1 MTNTFNSSIL
11 EAEGDDGLNLRAEP
25 LELELRDSFGPPS
38 LSTDKVNSG
47 PLKL

>member
-1 MTNTFNSSIL
+1 MKKTFNSSIL
-11 EAEGDDGLNLRAEP
+11 KAEGDDVLNLKAGP

-38 LSTDKVNSG
+38 LNTGKVNSG